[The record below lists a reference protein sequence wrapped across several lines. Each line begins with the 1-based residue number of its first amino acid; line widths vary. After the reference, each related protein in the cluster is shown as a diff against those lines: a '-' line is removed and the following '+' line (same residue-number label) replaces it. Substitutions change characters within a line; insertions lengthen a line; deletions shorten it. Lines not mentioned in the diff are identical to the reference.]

1 MHAMLRFRVR
11 YHGLADLTADHDQQ
25 LAHGG
30 LMVRVEAPEG
40 LKLFDDVE
48 LEIETAAGTFNIGA
62 QVVQIFPGMGIAL
75 SFSIEG
81 NEGLLGAV
89 EAGRSQGGAQ
99 APGPEHMVIDAA
111 SGAAESAAARPD
123 TAAKIHL
130 AVHGNKED
138 RARIMRGGDRNL
150 HRYVL
155 KNAGLRLDEVTFIA
169 KMATISPDI
178 LKAIGERRDWAGRP
192 EIALAL
198 VCNPKTPVPL
208 AIQLLKNVAPQDLRR
223 LAKTGNLRMP
233 VLQAARKLVINR

>member
-11 YHGLADLTADHDQQ
+11 YHGLADFTADHDQQ

-48 LEIETAAGTFNIGA
+48 LEIETAAGTFHIGA
-62 QVVQIFPGMGIAL
+62 HVVQIFPGMGIAL

-130 AVHGNKED
+130 AMHGNKED
-138 RARIMRGGDRNL
+138 RARIMRGGDRSV

-155 KNAGLRLDEVTFIA
+155 RNPGLRLDEVTFIA

-208 AIQLLKNVAPQDLRR
+208 AIQLLKNVAPQELRR

-233 VLQAARKLVINR
+233 ILQAARKIVINR